1 MFTLLEALYVPLLRS
16 DMASFQKARAFSA
29 LQIAGDISSDAA
41 VRPENEEG
49 RSKNEEAASDGS
61 DLPST
66 DSVVDA
72 ENAVQESDSLHSEL
86 PTQHTA
92 APEAQPAA
100 PAYLETLLNALK
112 RGQEA
117 GDPDG
122 TILLTEE
129 EMHRLLNDPEF
140 CRFEP
145 EMAENLRRIVND
157 SG

>member
-1 MFTLLEALYVPLLRS
+1 MANEHLEP
-16 DMASFQKARAFSA
+16 ASFQKARAFSA
-29 LQIAGDISSDAA
+29 LQVAGVNGSGADAKA
-41 VRPENEEG
+41 ENEEG
-49 RSKNEEAASDGS
+49 RWKNEEVAASSPVCDQQLGNKDGRMKKEELG
-61 DLPST
+61 DL
-66 DSVVDA
+66 
-72 ENAVQESDSLHSEL
+72 Q
-86 PTQHTA
+86 PT
-92 APEAQPAA
+92 A

-129 EMHRLLNDPEF
+129 EMHRLLNDPDF

-145 EMAENLRRIVND
+145 EMAENLRRIIND

>member
-1 MFTLLEALYVPLLRS
+1 
-16 DMASFQKARAFSA
+16 MADQLPA
-29 LQIAGDISSDAA
+29 
-41 VRPENEEG
+41 
-49 RSKNEEAASDGS
+49 DG
-61 DLPST
+61 
-66 DSVVDA
+66 VQDA
-72 ENAVQESDSLHSEL
+72 EMAVQEQDPLHAERSTL
-86 PTQHTA
+86 PTA
-92 APEAQPAA
+92 APEAQSAA

-145 EMAENLRRIVND
+145 ELAENLRRIVND

>member
-1 MFTLLEALYVPLLRS
+1 MAEQEQDPLHAERSTLP
-16 DMASFQKARAFSA
+16 
-29 LQIAGDISSDAA
+29 
-41 VRPENEEG
+41 
-49 RSKNEEAASDGS
+49 
-61 DLPST
+61 
-66 DSVVDA
+66 
-72 ENAVQESDSLHSEL
+72 
-86 PTQHTA
+86 TA
-92 APEAQPAA
+92 APQA

-129 EMHRLLNDPEF
+129 EMHRLLKDPEF

-145 EMAENLRRIVND
+145 EMAENLRKIIND